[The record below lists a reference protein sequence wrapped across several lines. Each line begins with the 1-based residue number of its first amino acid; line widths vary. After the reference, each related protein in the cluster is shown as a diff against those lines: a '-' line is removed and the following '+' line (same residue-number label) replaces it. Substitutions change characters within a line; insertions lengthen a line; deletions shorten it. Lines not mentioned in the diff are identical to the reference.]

1 MAGIPERVGVLETR
15 MNTVEA
21 GVANFR
27 SFQTR
32 AHTYFD
38 RAEAVLEAD
47 ENRRKRRWRVIAVAA
62 LFLVPPTCW
71 GASKLWNIAANI
83 YQIEEQWKLAH
94 PSEFV
99 PHKSV
104 YASPEAEYADGK
116 SNELSTIPP
125 LAR

>member
-21 GVANFR
+21 G
-27 SFQTR
+27 
-32 AHTYFD
+32 
-38 RAEAVLEAD
+38 
-47 ENRRKRRWRVIAVAA
+47 VAA

-125 LAR
+125 LD